1 MKHPHLRLYLHNR
14 SATNRL
20 RYRNRRYRWIDRTQH
35 HARHSAVTFRKA
47 VRILD
52 QVVRVFGSIY
62 VVQPEKTFWEDSRY
76 TIFIEVGWGRSSLP
90 WIVDTCVEFSKHLH
104 PHRIYLMKML
114 RPKVLMQPTIP
125 SSRMSRASFLKVTLW
140 FQSTPNDPIWS
151 WMALYG
157 INNFDCFT
165 RQVWWANTQEVEIQR
180 EIHPLMTDKW
190 QKKCSSYVTQLKT
203 QLTQLT
209 QSILHK

>member
-1 MKHPHLRLYLHNR
+1 M
-14 SATNRL
+14 
-20 RYRNRRYRWIDRTQH
+20 
-35 HARHSAVTFRKA
+35 
-47 VRILD
+47 
-52 QVVRVFGSIY
+52 GSINI
-62 VVQPEKTFWEDSRY
+62 VVQPEKTFWEDSWY

-90 WIVDTCVEFSKHLH
+90 WIIDTCVEFSKHLH

-114 RPKVLMQPTIP
+114 RPANLQTKHQLHPKVLMQPTIP
-125 SSRMSRASFLKVTLW
+125 LSRASFLKVTLW
-140 FQSTPNDPIWS
+140 FQSTPNDPIWP

-157 INNFDCFT
+157 INNFHCFT